1 MRSMQ
6 IVKSICIERDGQRD
20 ISAEGTIYTLEV
32 TAFNPDADVHTEHFT
47 NVEIT
52 IFVEDVFITEER
64 CGVDVACL
72 FKVVGN

>member
-6 IVKSICIERDGQRD
+6 IELSICSERDAQGD
-20 ISAEGTIYTLEV
+20 VATKGAVYTLEV